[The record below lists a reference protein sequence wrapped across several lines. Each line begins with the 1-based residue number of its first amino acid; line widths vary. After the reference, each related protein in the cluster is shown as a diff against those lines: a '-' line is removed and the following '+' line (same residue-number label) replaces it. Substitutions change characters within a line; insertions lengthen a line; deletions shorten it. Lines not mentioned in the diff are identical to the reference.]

1 MKENKSPKD
10 AAMYRKK
17 DYVTNKLLLVFTLAF
32 ALLLLLMNV
41 GRMMKSTATFMTAY
55 TVVKIVAVAAVV
67 LVAAG
72 IVMIITE
79 HSKKKD
85 MSYRLFSGKNVT
97 VAALF
102 VAICAIALSLVF
114 SQSMLM
120 LLYIFV
126 PAVVVLY
133 IIYYSY
139 QREFFLIALSC
150 IIGGIGIW
158 LLGSDLVNTKDV
170 FAIAGAAALV
180 ILTAGFALW
189 AQLGKGKIKLFG
201 RELAVFKADAR
212 YGIIYLTCLLVLM
225 LLAAAFLAPDLA
237 MYFVFAL
244 IAYIVLTGVY
254 YTVKLI

>member
-1 MKENKSPKD
+1 
-10 AAMYRKK
+10 MYREK

-32 ALLLLLMNV
+32 ALLLLLMNI
-41 GRMMKSTATFMTAY
+41 GRMMKSTATFMAAY
-55 TVVKIVAVAAVV
+55 TVVKVVAVASGV
-67 LVAAG
+67 LAAAG
-72 IVMIITE
+72 IIMMILERT
-79 HSKKKD
+79 KKKD
-85 MSYRLFSGKNVT
+85 MSYRLFCGKNVT

-102 VAICAIALSLVF
+102 VAICATALSLVF

-150 IIGGIGIW
+150 IVGGIGIW

-170 FAIAGAAALV
+170 FAMAGAAALV
-180 ILTAGFALW
+180 ALTAGFALC
-189 AQLGKGKIKLFG
+189 AQLGKGKITLFG
-201 RELAVFKADAR
+201 REFAPFKGDAR

>member
-10 AAMYRKK
+10 AAIYRKK

-55 TVVKIVAVAAVV
+55 TMVKVVTVVAALLTV
-67 LVAAG
+67 AG
-72 IVMIITE
+72 IVMMIVE
-79 HSKKKD
+79 SSKKKD
-85 MSYRLFSGKNVT
+85 VKYKLLSGKNVT

-102 VAICAIALSLVF
+102 VTICAAALSLVF

-139 QREFFLIALSC
+139 QREFFLIALAC
-150 IIGGIGIW
+150 IVGGIGIW
-158 LLGSDLVNTKDV
+158 LLGSDLVNTRDV
-170 FAIAGAAALV
+170 LAIAGAAAAVVLSAV
-180 ILTAGFALW
+180 FTLW
-189 AQLGKGKIKLFG
+189 AQLGKGKVNLFG
-201 RELAVFKADAR
+201 REFTPFKSDAR
-212 YGIIYLTCLLVLM
+212 YGIVYLTCLLVI
-225 LLAAAFLAPDLA
+225 LLLVAAFLAPDLA